1 MSNPSADYPDN
12 LHDPVDISE
21 LSDRPLGATT
31 PNHTYVHGK
40 LEQEVHEI
48 QRKLGVGDAPASGAT
63 SGHVLTK
70 RPDGTTRWQE
80 VVGTP
85 GPKGDKGDP
94 GPQGPKGDKG
104 DKGDPGEGGG
114 AEDVEWQQIDDV
126 VLFDVFSGSPVDFG
140 TGGFSFIRWY
150 RNGRQVIGK
159 YYAGFDTDS
168 SGYGAPGAS
177 LFIILPTELPA
188 LPLPAPL
195 LMAVPSSFGY
205 LSLTPSETEPGE
217 IGLTAP
223 AIVDM
228 GNTQDPTQL
237 SMAFVCPPAVT
248 PFGYEGLWGNGT
260 PLTLDG
266 RVARLQASFDYEAAY
281 AEGDDDV

>member
-1 MSNPSADYPDN
+1 MYRIRVNRTTNEMVVRSVQNNIKLTHTTSSMVVRNVQNNIALNHVGRRGPQGEKGPKGDPGERGPQGEQGPQGLPGAD
-12 LHDPVDISE
+12 
-21 LSDRPLGATT
+21 GA
-31 PNHTYVHGK
+31 
-40 LEQEVHEI
+40 
-48 QRKLGVGDAPASGAT
+48 
-63 SGHVLTK
+63 
-70 RPDGTTRWQE
+70 
-80 VVGTP
+80 P

-94 GPQGPKGDKG
+94 GPQGEPGPQG
-104 DKGDPGEGGG
+104 PKGDPGEGGG

-159 YYAGFDTDS
+159 YYAGFGPDS

-237 SMAFVCPPAVT
+237 SMAFICPPAVT
-248 PFGYEGLWGNGT
+248 PFGYEALWGNGT
-260 PLTLDG
+260 PFTLDG

-281 AEGDDDV
+281 AEGDD